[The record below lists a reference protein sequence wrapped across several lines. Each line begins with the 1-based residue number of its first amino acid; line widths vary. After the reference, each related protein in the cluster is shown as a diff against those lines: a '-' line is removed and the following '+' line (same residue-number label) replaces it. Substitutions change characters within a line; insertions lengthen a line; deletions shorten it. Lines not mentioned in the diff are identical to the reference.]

1 MNTVFYISNIYIVF
15 FTCRCRCVC
24 VSTHDERLYYC
35 SNWPG
40 RSRSFFFVADA
51 FSCARHQSLVL
62 LLGCEQLQI
71 TTHTFTLLGN
81 TQHAYRDI
89 AMNSIYWFFANW
101 STHFVLI
108 IVDYGPDASLRFAI
122 AIESVS
128 SRRPLMP
135 YEIIRCA
142 INLDIIACFLLL
154 PSINRAAIV
163 AAHCNDIRQSP
174 EKKSE
179 CFRSLEEQRNKR
191 KKQSL
196 ERHSHLLNGLT
207 RFNYPSTN
215 EYHTFLSE
223 VCARE
228 RVLR

>member
-1 MNTVFYISNIYIVF
+1 MPVSV
-15 FTCRCRCVC
+15 CVC
-24 VSTHDERLYYC
+24 VDTRRETLLLFQLAWALSII
-35 SNWPG
+35 
-40 RSRSFFFVADA
+40 FFFVADA

-101 STHFVLI
+101 STHLVLI

-142 INLDIIACFLLL
+142 INLNIIACFLLL

-174 EKKSE
+174 EKKNVNV
-179 CFRSLEEQRNKR
+179 F
-191 KKQSL
+191 
-196 ERHSHLLNGLT
+196 
-207 RFNYPSTN
+207 
-215 EYHTFLSE
+215 E
-223 VCARE
+223 V
-228 RVLR
+228 

>member
-1 MNTVFYISNIYIVF
+1 MPVSV
-15 FTCRCRCVC
+15 CVC
-24 VSTHDERLYYC
+24 VDTRRETLLLFQLAWALSII
-35 SNWPG
+35 
-40 RSRSFFFVADA
+40 FFVADA

-142 INLDIIACFLLL
+142 INLNIIACFLLL

-174 EKKSE
+174 ERE